1 MESSL
6 LGAVRAT
13 AVLLSAPPTRDVGEA
28 STRNHRL
35 DLERVGGKRGKED
48 GGKEKKEGEKSENI
62 KGGQRE
68 RVTLN
73 SADEVL

>member
-35 DLERVGGKRGKED
+35 DLERVGGKRGRRMEGREKR
-48 GGKEKKEGEKSENI
+48 GGKSENI